1 MKNAREQTDP
11 ADPQAQRRVQD
22 RATAAGPTGRQ
33 ATELHRKAPRRK
45 LAGSPQGLLPGA
57 PTDPGVHVKCTR
69 FVKLWH
75 IAVPHTTW
83 SFRGDTLVRHGV
95 LGVVPTPRPQ
105 RGTPLAP
112 RGPEGSFPRFEATM
126 GHCDFLTAFSPRFVS
141 FAWRYLGASAL
152 RPHRPQTHGRRIIP
166 EFAVPV
172 APDPVFFKELPGS
185 PTFP

>member
-1 MKNAREQTDP
+1 M
-11 ADPQAQRRVQD
+11 ADLTAFTVQ
-22 RATAAGPTGRQ
+22 G
-33 ATELHRKAPRRK
+33 
-45 LAGSPQGLLPGA
+45 AGSPQGLLPGA

-69 FVKLWH
+69 FVTLWH

-126 GHCDFLTAFSPRFVS
+126 LQGTARIFHVPVKPVRS
-141 FAWRYLGASAL
+141 FAMFL
-152 RPHRPQTHGRRIIP
+152 RPRCDLARWWVQ
-166 EFAVPV
+166 V
-172 APDPVFFKELPGS
+172 
-185 PTFP
+185 